1 MNELSERQK
10 FILALV
16 VHEYARTAAPVGSRF
31 LVEQYRLEMS
41 PATVRNELAALTEQG
56 YLRQPH
62 TSAGRVPTEE
72 GYRYFVGRLL
82 QETVLPEP
90 VRQTIS
96 HQFYQTRHDVDQ
108 WMRLAASVLARQSK
122 AASLV
127 TAPHPETLRF
137 KHLELINT
145 RGRQVLMV
153 LVLFGGEVR
162 QRLLTL
168 AEPVA
173 QEQLSAAASR
183 LTGLLLE
190 KNASAIRALRGQLSG
205 LEMDIVDYIVEDMDQ
220 ARSSIASEVY
230 LDGLTNVLAEPEFSG
245 SEDARRALRL
255 LEERS
260 LLQDLLTRT
269 VLSSATNGGALY
281 TGTGITTT
289 VSMPHM
295 GSTKDNTVQVLI
307 GGEGTWEELRHFS
320 VVLARYG
327 TPGLATG
334 TLGVLGPLR
343 LPYGRTISTMRFLS
357 NLLSELVSETLLE
370 DNKEAENE
378 ETWNADGDQTET
390 GGE

>member
-1 MNELSERQK
+1 MWMERMVDLSERQK

-16 VHEYARTAAPVGSRF
+16 VHEYARTAAPVGSRY
-31 LVEQYRLEMS
+31 LVEHYHLDMS
-41 PATVRNELAALTEQG
+41 SATVRNELSALTEQG

-90 VRQTIS
+90 VRHTIS
-96 HQFYQTRHDVDQ
+96 HQFSQMQGDVDQ
-108 WMRLAASVLARQSK
+108 WMRLAASVLAHQSR

-137 KHLELINT
+137 KHLELIST

-153 LVLFGGEVR
+153 LVMFGGEVR

-168 AEPVA
+168 PEPVS
-173 QEQLSAAASR
+173 QDQLSAAADR
-183 LTGLLLE
+183 LTRALVE
-190 KNASAIRALRGQLSG
+190 KDVEGIRALRGQFSG
-205 LEMDIVDYIVEDMDQ
+205 LDQDLLDDVVEDMLQ
-220 ARSSIASEVY
+220 ARIVPAGEVY
-230 LDGLTNVLAEPEFSG
+230 FDGLTNVLTEPEFSG
-245 SEDARRALRL
+245 SEDARRAIRL

-260 LLQDLLTRT
+260 LLQDLLNRT
-269 VLSSATNGGALY
+269 VWSSSSKLSPIGETSRSLF
-281 TGTGITTT
+281 
-289 VSMPHM
+289 SPH
-295 GSTKDNTVQVLI
+295 NTVQVLI

-327 TPGLATG
+327 APGLATG
-334 TLGVLGPLR
+334 TLGVLGPMR

-357 NLLSELVSETLLE
+357 NLLS
-370 DNKEAENE
+370 DMI
-378 ETWNADGDQTET
+378 TET
-390 GGE
+390 MVEEGQAGSRDEEIRDEE

>member
-1 MNELSERQK
+1 MSDLTERQK

-31 LVEQYRLEMS
+31 LVDQYRLEMS
-41 PATVRNELAALTEQG
+41 PATVRNELAALTDQG

-62 TSAGRVPTEE
+62 TSAGREPTEQ

-90 VRQTIS
+90 VRQTIT
-96 HQFYQTRHDVDQ
+96 HQFYQMRHDADQ
-108 WMRLAASVLARQSK
+108 WMRLAASVLARQSR

-168 AEPVA
+168 DEPVS
-173 QEQLSAAASR
+173 QEQLSAAAAQ
-183 LTGLLLE
+183 LTQSLLE
-190 KNASAIRALRGQLSG
+190 KNANAIRAIRGQLSG
-205 LEMDIVDYIVEDMDQ
+205 LEQVIVDYIVGDMDQ
-220 ARSSIASEVY
+220 ARSSISGEVY
-230 LDGLTNVLAEPEFSG
+230 FDGLTNVLAEPEFSG

-260 LLQDLLTRT
+260 LLQDLLART
-269 VLSSATNGGALY
+269 VLSGGTTAA
-281 TGTGITTT
+281 GAGITA
-289 VSMPHM
+289 SHPRM
-295 GSTKDNTVQVLI
+295 GSAIDNSVQVLI
-307 GGEGTWEELRHFS
+307 GGEGTWDELRHFS

-334 TLGVLGPLR
+334 TLGVLGPMR

-357 NLLSELVSETLLE
+357 NLLSDLVSETLIDENKSPGNSVEEPE
-370 DNKEAENE
+370 DSESE
-378 ETWNADGDQTET
+378 ETGI
-390 GGE
+390 